1 MTFTAAKK
9 QRGIALIT
17 VLLIIALIT
26 IIAAEMAVRLQMQI
40 KRVSNIGNNQQ
51 AYWYAVGG
59 ESLAKLVLDEAYK
72 EDNGRLHLQQPWAVE
87 EMTYPL
93 EGGAVITGSIKDLSS
108 CFNINAVTRVTATIQ
123 NQQQELTEEE
133 IANQEDERSAAE
145 LEEREQNTGNTTNR
159 EALDPDPEQQFKAL
173 LELAGIDSYDAETI
187 RDSVADW
194 LDEDSNTRGYGA
206 EDYMY
211 EAKVSPYLPANSWF
225 VDRSELR
232 LIQGF
237 DTMPEGMQ
245 RLDKVIE
252 HICIVPK
259 VNDMKLNVNT
269 IKVEDAIVMAAM
281 FDNKLT
287 EAAAKQIIENR
298 PDDGFRDI
306 NDFWQQSEIKAIGK
320 ISQNLKQQ
328 FVVTSEYFQLQ
339 TKTEYNQSFFNL
351 SSVIALDKQGKFNVI
366 ARKIGV

>member
-1 MTFTAAKK
+1 MSMISALK

-51 AYWYAVGG
+51 AYWYALGG
-59 ESLAKLVLDEAYK
+59 ESLAKLVLNEAYK
-72 EDNGRLHLQQPWAVE
+72 EDNGRLHLGQPWAVE

-93 EGGAVITGSIKDLSS
+93 EGGATITGSIKDLNS
-108 CFNINAVTRVTATIQ
+108 CFNINAVTQVTATLQ
-123 NQQQELTEEE
+123 NQQAVQQQQQQQSR
-133 IANQEDERSAAE
+133 NQ
-145 LEEREQNTGNTTNR
+145 QNNTGNTTNKQ
-159 EALDPDPEQQFKAL
+159 ALDPTPEQQFKAF

-187 RDSVADW
+187 RDSVSDW
-194 LDEDSNTRGYGA
+194 LDADSNTRGYGA

-225 VDRSELR
+225 VDKSELR

-237 DTMPEGMQ
+237 DTMPEGTQ

-259 VNDMKLNVNT
+259 VNQMRLNVNT
-269 IKVEDAIVMAAM
+269 IKAEDAVVLAAL

-287 EAAAKQIIENR
+287 QEAAKQVIENR

-306 NDFWQQSEIKAIGK
+306 NDFWQQPEIKAIGT
-320 ISQNLKQQ
+320 ISANLKQQ

-339 TKTEYNQSFFNL
+339 TKTEYNESFFNL
-351 SSVIALDKQGKFNVI
+351 SSVIALDKQGKFTVI